1 MNLAEFE
8 RRITDAAE
16 DLQHCAQKIK
26 ENDAFEVE
34 SWLIQTYKDLVG
46 CKQYATEWANKQE
59 AEIAKVEMA
68 RGYEIVGKS

>member
-16 DLQHCAQKIK
+16 TLQICAQKIK

-34 SWLIQTYKDLVG
+34 SFLLQALKDLQG
-46 CKQYATEWANKQE
+46 CRNFVSDWADEQEREIGRTEE
-59 AEIAKVEMA
+59 AK
-68 RGYEIVGKS
+68 GYEVVE